1 MLLSWL
7 AALRHENKRRGW
19 RGLWFPSQDDEVA
32 RLMSRCFGLTT
43 CEIPLLPRSPPAD
56 AAHHVRHFNERC
68 PHFSGI
74 QFLPMMKWWSEAPGP
89 ASWQPIIESP
99 QIEKNKA
106 ASPRVTFLCLQVLHL
121 LIFPPCSR
129 EKTIFGYNAYVC
141 INAWWHYKMCRMCRN
156 NSNRAHN
163 RQQQ

>member
-1 MLLSWL
+1 MSWCCSADWL
-7 AALRHENKRRGW
+7 YFDTCENKRRGW

-99 QIEKNKA
+99 QIEKTRQLPLGWRCSACKSSTCWYSHLA
-106 ASPRVTFLCLQVLHL
+106 A
-121 LIFPPCSR
+121 
-129 EKTIFGYNAYVC
+129 EKRPYLVIMLMYA
-141 INAWWHYKMCRMCRN
+141 
-156 NSNRAHN
+156 
-163 RQQQ
+163 